1 MLVSRLEI
9 LNETHPAS
17 KKACSQGIS
26 FSQQHLLAAM
36 NNKVE
41 RDLIP
46 ITFNAMGAI

>member
-17 KKACSQGIS
+17 KKHVLKESVSLSS
-26 FSQQHLLAAM
+26 FITAM

-41 RDLIP
+41 TDLIP
-46 ITFNAMGAI
+46 ITFNVMSAI

>member
-26 FSQQHLLAAM
+26 FSQQHLLLQWII
-36 NNKVE
+36 KWKE
-41 RDLIP
+41 
-46 ITFNAMGAI
+46 T